1 MTSPAPQLVTKD
13 ALLARR
19 FGVHDVEV
27 KDVGIVQVRPL
38 SRAEAL
44 ELQGVELPV
53 AEIERRLLAKAL
65 VSPRL
70 TEDEVGC
77 WQANSPA
84 DEIEPV
90 ANEIARLSGMVPE
103 SAKEAVKTFRDE
115 S

>member
-1 MTSPAPQLVTKD
+1 MAETVPQVVTKS
-13 ALLARR
+13 ALLAKR

-27 KDVGIVQVRPL
+27 KGVGIVQVRPL

-65 VSPRL
+65 VSPKL
-70 TEDEVGC
+70 TEDEVGR

-90 ANEIARLSGMVPE
+90 ANEIARLSGMVSE
-103 SAKEAVKTFRDE
+103 AAKEAVKTFRDE